1 MLYSHPLFPTQ
12 TSYRLY
18 GTICLGVYKCQGSL
32 SAGMILAS
40 LSVRTTL
47 GHFRV
52 GGRDLGKLDASREL
66 LALLFVLVVLVSE
79 TEEIAEVTCI

>member
-1 MLYSHPLFPTQ
+1 
-12 TSYRLY
+12 
-18 GTICLGVYKCQGSL
+18 
-32 SAGMILAS
+32 MILAS

-52 GGRDLGKLDASREL
+52 GGQDLGKLDASREL